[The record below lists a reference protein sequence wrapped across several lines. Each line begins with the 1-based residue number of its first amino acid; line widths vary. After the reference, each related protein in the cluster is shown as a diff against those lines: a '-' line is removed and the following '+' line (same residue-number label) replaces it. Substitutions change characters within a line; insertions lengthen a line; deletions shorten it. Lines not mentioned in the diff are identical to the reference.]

1 MNKKHK
7 ILVVEDEDD
16 IRELIAF
23 NLELNNMEVFK
34 AKNGEDGIEIAEKE
48 HPDIVILDLMLPGID
63 GFDVCRHLKKNTAT
77 RDITIIMLTARSEDP
92 DVVTGL
98 EIGADDYITKPFSPR
113 ILIAR
118 INATLRRKNDGGNEQ
133 PAPMQQL
140 SIHNIIIDIPRH
152 EVYVKGEFINLSVTE
167 FEILKFLATSP
178 GWVFSRNQIIDSVK
192 GGNYPITLRSVD
204 VQILGL
210 RKKLGSEGRFIETIR
225 GVGYR
230 MQSE

>member
-7 ILVVEDEDD
+7 ILVIEDEDD

-23 NLELNNMEVFK
+23 NLELNNMDVLK
-34 AKNGEDGIEIAEKE
+34 AKNGEQGIEIAEKE
-48 HPDIVILDLMLPGID
+48 HPDIIILDLMLPGID
-63 GFDVCRHLKKNTAT
+63 GFEVCRHLKRNPAT
-77 RDITIIMLTARSEDP
+77 QDITVIMLTAKAEDP

-118 INATLRRKNDGGNEQ
+118 INATLRRKSSGGSEQ
-133 PAPMQQL
+133 SVPMKL
-140 SIHNIIIDIPRH
+140 KVHNIVIDIPRH
-152 EVYVKGEFINLSVTE
+152 EVYVNGEFVNLSVTE
-167 FEILKFLATSP
+167 FEILKFLASTP
-178 GWVFSRNQIIDSVK
+178 GWVFSRNQIIGAVK
-192 GGNYPITLRSVD
+192 GANSPITLRSVD

-210 RKKLGSEGRFIETIR
+210 RKKLGNQGRFIETIR

-230 MQSE
+230 IQSE

>member
-7 ILVVEDEDD
+7 ILVIEDEDD

-23 NLELNNMEVFK
+23 NLELNNMDVLK
-34 AKNGEDGIEIAEKE
+34 AKNGEQGIEIAEKE
-48 HPDIVILDLMLPGID
+48 HPDIIILDLMLPGID
-63 GFDVCRHLKKNTAT
+63 GFEVCRHLKKNTT
-77 RDITIIMLTARSEDP
+77 TQDITVIMLTAKAEDP

-118 INATLRRKNDGGNEQ
+118 INATLRRKSGGGGEQ
-133 PAPMQQL
+133 AAPMKL
-140 SIHNIIIDIPRH
+140 KVHNIMIDIPRH
-152 EVYVKGEFINLSVTE
+152 EVYVNGEFVNLSVTE
-167 FEILKFLATSP
+167 FEILKFLASSP
-178 GWVFSRNQIIDSVK
+178 GWVFSRNQIIGSVK
-192 GGNYPITLRSVD
+192 GTNSPITLRSVD

-210 RKKLGSEGRFIETIR
+210 RKKLGNQGRFIETIR

-230 MQSE
+230 IQSE

>member
-7 ILVVEDEDD
+7 ILVIEDEDD
-16 IRELIAF
+16 IRELIAY
-23 NLELNNMEVFK
+23 NLELNDMHVFK
-34 AKNGEDGIEIAEKE
+34 AKNGEQGIEISEKE
-48 HPDIVILDLMLPGID
+48 HPDIIILDLMLPGID
-63 GFDVCRHLKKNTAT
+63 GFEVCKRLKKNTAT
-77 RDITIIMLTARSEDP
+77 RDITVIMLTARSGDP
-92 DVVTGL
+92 DVVAGL

-118 INATLRRKNDGGNEQ
+118 INAILRRKNDGVNEQ
-133 PAPMQQL
+133 TVPLQL
-140 SIHNIIIDIPRH
+140 KVHDIIIDIPRH
-152 EVYVKGEFINLSVTE
+152 EVYVKGEFINFSVTE
-167 FEILKFLATSP
+167 FEILKFLASNP

-192 GGNYPITLRSVD
+192 GVNSPITLRSVD

-210 RKKLGSEGRFIETIR
+210 RKKLGSQGKFIETIR

>member
-7 ILVVEDEDD
+7 ILVIEDEDD

-23 NLELNNMEVFK
+23 NLELNNMNVLK
-34 AKNGEDGIEIAEKE
+34 AKDGEQGIKISEKE
-48 HPDIVILDLMLPGID
+48 HPDIIILDLMLPGID
-63 GFDVCRHLKKNTAT
+63 GFEVCRYLKKNKAT
-77 RDITIIMLTARSEDP
+77 RDIIIIMLTARAEDP

-118 INATLRRKNDGGNEQ
+118 INATLRRKNEIGRDQ
-133 PAPMQQL
+133 PAPMQVKVHD
-140 SIHNIIIDIPRH
+140 ITIDIPRH
-152 EVYVKGEFINLSVTE
+152 EVYVKDEFINLSVTE
-167 FEILKFLATSP
+167 FEILKFLASNP
-178 GWVFSRNQIIDSVK
+178 GWVFSRNQIINSVK
-192 GGNYPITLRSVD
+192 GANSPITLRSVD

-210 RKKLGSEGRFIETIR
+210 RKKLGSQGRFIETIR

-230 MQSE
+230 LQSE